1 MKKMIK
7 RKTVIL
13 CMLLLG
19 ISVSGC
25 GKTREVDEA
34 SSKVIQISVA
44 PEETSPTPAPDQ
56 VASVAVTTNGN
67 LTMVNT
73 YLAEQDAAGI
83 SSAESSDSQ
92 SVPTVQI
99 TVSTQQITM
108 SKTAVHQILR
118 NRKQVITGA
127 DYNGEKEYHR
137 FSHGNLCPHSILH
150 KKM

>member
-1 MKKMIK
+1 MHRYIIK
-7 RKTVIL
+7 RL
-13 CMLLLG
+13 LMLIPVLLG

-25 GKTREVDEA
+25 GKTREADET

-56 VASVAVTTNGN
+56 VASAAVTTNGN

-92 SVPTVQI
+92 SDAD
-99 TVSTQQITM
+99 STDN
-108 SKTAVHQILR
+108 SVDS
-118 NRKQVITGA
+118 A
-127 DYNGEKEYHR
+127 DNNEQDSSTSDTEE
-137 FSHGNLCPHSILH
+137 
-150 KKM
+150 

>member
-56 VASVAVTTNGN
+56 VASAAVTTNGN

-92 SVPTVQI
+92 SDAD
-99 TVSTQQITM
+99 STDQQITM

>member
-1 MKKMIK
+1 MIK

-56 VASVAVTTNGN
+56 VASAAVTTNGN

-92 SVPTVQI
+92 SDAD
-99 TVSTQQITM
+99 STDNSVDSADNNEQDSST
-108 SKTAVHQILR
+108 SDTEEYKTGHNRSRLQWREGISQILPW
-118 NRKQVITGA
+118 K
-127 DYNGEKEYHR
+127 
-137 FSHGNLCPHSILH
+137 SISTFH
-150 KKM
+150 FA

>member
-56 VASVAVTTNGN
+56 VASAAVTTNGN
-67 LTMVNT
+67 LTMVSGRAGCSR
-73 YLAEQDAAGI
+73 YLICGKFRQ
-83 SSAESSDSQ
+83 
-92 SVPTVQI
+92 P
-99 TVSTQQITM
+99 
-108 SKTAVHQILR
+108 K
-118 NRKQVITGA
+118 
-127 DYNGEKEYHR
+127 
-137 FSHGNLCPHSILH
+137 
-150 KKM
+150 

>member
-44 PEETSPTPAPDQ
+44 PEETSPTPDQ
-56 VASVAVTTNGN
+56 VASAAVTTNGN

-92 SVPTVQI
+92 SDAD
-99 TVSTQQITM
+99 STDN
-108 SKTAVHQILR
+108 SVDS
-118 NRKQVITGA
+118 A
-127 DYNGEKEYHR
+127 DNNEQDSSTSDTEE
-137 FSHGNLCPHSILH
+137 
-150 KKM
+150 

>member
-25 GKTREVDEA
+25 GKTRETDET

-44 PEETSPTPAPDQ
+44 PEEISPTPAPDQ
-56 VASVAVTTNGN
+56 VDSAAVTTNGN

-92 SVPTVQI
+92 SDAD
-99 TVSTQQITM
+99 STDNNEQDSST
-108 SKTAVHQILR
+108 SDT
-118 NRKQVITGA
+118 
-127 DYNGEKEYHR
+127 EE
-137 FSHGNLCPHSILH
+137 
-150 KKM
+150 

>member
-25 GKTREVDEA
+25 GKTRELDEA

-92 SVPTVQI
+92 SDAD
-99 TVSTQQITM
+99 STDN
-108 SKTAVHQILR
+108 S
-118 NRKQVITGA
+118 GDSA
-127 DYNGEKEYHR
+127 DNNEQDSSTSDTEE
-137 FSHGNLCPHSILH
+137 
-150 KKM
+150 

>member
-44 PEETSPTPAPDQ
+44 PEETSPTPAPDH
-56 VASVAVTTNGN
+56 VDSASVTTNGN

-73 YLAEQDAAGI
+73 YLTEQNAAGI

-92 SVPTVQI
+92 SDAG
-99 TVSTQQITM
+99 STDN
-108 SKTAVHQILR
+108 SVDS
-118 NRKQVITGA
+118 A
-127 DYNGEKEYHR
+127 DNNEQDSSTSDTEE
-137 FSHGNLCPHSILH
+137 
-150 KKM
+150 

>member
-25 GKTREVDEA
+25 GKTRKVDEA

-56 VASVAVTTNGN
+56 VASAAVTTNGK

-92 SVPTVQI
+92 SDAD
-99 TVSTQQITM
+99 STDN
-108 SKTAVHQILR
+108 SVDS
-118 NRKQVITGA
+118 A
-127 DYNGEKEYHR
+127 DNNEQDSSTSDTEE
-137 FSHGNLCPHSILH
+137 
-150 KKM
+150 

>member
-56 VASVAVTTNGN
+56 VASAAVTTNGN

-83 SSAESSDSQ
+83 SSAESG
-92 SVPTVQI
+92 I
-99 TVSTQQITM
+99 TCLCFLSTL
-108 SKTAVHQILR
+108 KAKLF
-118 NRKQVITGA
+118 KQDHSHLFRRI
-127 DYNGEKEYHR
+127 DIKLFPCLLPDLLLQ
-137 FSHGNLCPHSILH
+137 FSNTYT
-150 KKM
+150 

>member
-56 VASVAVTTNGN
+56 VASAAVTNGN

-92 SVPTVQI
+92 SDAD
-99 TVSTQQITM
+99 STDN
-108 SKTAVHQILR
+108 SVDS
-118 NRKQVITGA
+118 A
-127 DYNGEKEYHR
+127 DNNEQDSSTSDTEE
-137 FSHGNLCPHSILH
+137 
-150 KKM
+150 

>member
-25 GKTREVDEA
+25 GK
-34 SSKVIQISVA
+34 VIQISVA

-56 VASVAVTTNGN
+56 VASAAVTTNGN

-92 SVPTVQI
+92 SDAD
-99 TVSTQQITM
+99 STDN
-108 SKTAVHQILR
+108 SVDS
-118 NRKQVITGA
+118 A
-127 DYNGEKEYHR
+127 DNNEQDSSTSDTEE
-137 FSHGNLCPHSILH
+137 
-150 KKM
+150 

>member
-25 GKTREVDEA
+25 GKTRETDET

-44 PEETSPTPAPDQ
+44 PEEISPTPAPDQ
-56 VASVAVTTNGN
+56 VDSAAVTTNGN
-67 LTMVNT
+67 LTINT

-92 SVPTVQI
+92 SDAG
-99 TVSTQQITM
+99 STDNSVGSSDNNEQDSST
-108 SKTAVHQILR
+108 SDT
-118 NRKQVITGA
+118 
-127 DYNGEKEYHR
+127 EE
-137 FSHGNLCPHSILH
+137 
-150 KKM
+150 

>member
-25 GKTREVDEA
+25 GKTRELDEA

-56 VASVAVTTNGN
+56 VASAAVTTNGN

-83 SSAESSDSQ
+83 SSAEVQ
-92 SVPTVQI
+92 TAKVMPTVQI